1 MAQAFAHNLTVIY
14 FIYGLAFFSMGLAI
28 LLTSARYR
36 TSELRLAYALWPLA
50 LFGIVHG
57 LTEWFEMFQ
66 RMDRAGATNLPAWL
80 LSDELRLGHLI
91 VSFLLLIIFGIVLLY
106 VNRRSDGREWYFA
119 ILGASLFLMLWAF
132 SVALTW
138 AVYQPNEEQ
147 QLAVADVL
155 SRYTLAIPGSI
166 IAAWAIWL
174 EQSSF
179 RNRGMPTFGRA
190 LLGAA
195 IALLIYGVFGQIFT
209 TPSFLFPSNIINTNL
224 FLNWFGAPVQLL
236 RATMGVL
243 IAFFIIRA
251 LNAFG
256 VEAQQRLISANN
268 ARLAAQEE
276 ATHIQEQARYQTE
289 QLNRDLQAAV
299 QDLSLLFY
307 LSRKLAGTL
316 DRRALLEQAM
326 PMLVDALPQIKAGMV
341 LLLPPGE
348 GTPGGQPAEIVSIVE
363 CNDPAAAVAER
374 KAQGLLLAETVI
386 AGGHPAWM
394 VDKTIVPLGDE
405 GLPGS
410 DETLSDAPG
419 GHTMAMPLATE
430 GGAVGALVV
439 CTLYD
444 ESPFTLRDAALVR
457 SVADQL
463 SIALENATLY
473 EKVEQNNKLRGEFLH
488 RVVSAQEAERKR
500 IARELHD
507 GTGQTLTA
515 LGLGLAAAADRV
527 ESAPTQARQQLLDMK
542 QMNAGALQELHD
554 VIADLRP
561 SLLDNLGLVPALRGQ
576 LSLFEARTGITT
588 HLTVHGKSAR
598 LKPEVETTVFRVAQ
612 ESLTNVTR
620 HAKAGRVEVDVTFGQ
635 DTVELIVRD
644 NGCGFDPE
652 AALATRDAGRAAW
665 GLMGIA
671 ERASLV
677 GGASEI
683 SSRPGEGT
691 TVRLTV
697 PDPYPDQRETA
708 TGPAASRRPTTAT
721 AVQPPVQEVAHE

>member
-1 MAQAFAHNLTVIY
+1 MAQAFAHNLTAIY
-14 FIYGLAFFSMGLAI
+14 FVYGLAFFSMGLAI

-57 LTEWFEMFQ
+57 LNEWFEMFQ

-91 VSFLLLIIFGIVLLY
+91 VSFLLLIVFGVVLLY

-119 ILGASLFLMLWAF
+119 ILGAGLFLMLWAF
-132 SVALTW
+132 SVTLTW
-138 AVYQPNEEQ
+138 TVYQPDEEQ

-155 SRYTLAIPGSI
+155 SRYTLAIPGAI

-195 IALLIYGVFGQIFT
+195 IALLIYGVIGQVFT
-209 TPSFLFPSNIINTNL
+209 SPSFLFPSNIINTNL
-224 FLNWFGAPVQLL
+224 FLNWFGVPVQLL
-236 RATMGVL
+236 RATTGVL

-276 ATHIQEQARYQTE
+276 ATHVQEQARYQTE
-289 QLNRDLQAAV
+289 RLNRDLQAAV

-341 LLLPPGE
+341 LLLPGE
-348 GTPGGQPAEIVSIVE
+348 GTPGEQPAEIVSIVE
-363 CNDPAAAVAER
+363 CDDPAAAVAER
-374 KAQGLLLAETVI
+374 KAQGLLLAEAVI

-430 GGAVGALVV
+430 RGVVGALVV

-444 ESPFTLRDAALVR
+444 AQPFTLRDAALVR

-527 ESAPTQARQQLLDMK
+527 ESAPALARQQLLDMK
-542 QMNAGALQELHD
+542 QLNAGALQELHE

-576 LSLFEARTGITT
+576 LSLFETRTGIATQ
-588 HLTVHGKSAR
+588 LAVHGKSAR

-620 HAKAGRVEVDVTFGQ
+620 HARAGRVEVDVTFGPEL
-635 DTVELIVRD
+635 VELIVRD

-677 GGASEI
+677 GGTSEI
-683 SSRPGEGT
+683 RSRPGEGT

-697 PDPYPDQRETA
+697 PDPYPERREDA
-708 TGPAASRRPTTAT
+708 TGPVSRRPATAT